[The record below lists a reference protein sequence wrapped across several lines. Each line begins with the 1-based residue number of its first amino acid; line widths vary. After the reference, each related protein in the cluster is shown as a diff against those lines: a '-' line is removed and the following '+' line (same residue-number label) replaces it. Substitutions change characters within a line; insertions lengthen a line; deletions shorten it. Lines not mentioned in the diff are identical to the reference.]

1 MCYCVFSA
9 NRGKA
14 LKGVHVY
21 SHGLLIELVSDPS
34 RHVFEDS
41 DTARHQLQ
49 LLILLLHDQ
58 LHTHTPVTSKD
69 TYISLLKIFHN
80 PSTNLNLILA

>member
-1 MCYCVFSA
+1 MTGTHLYVLLCFLSQL
-9 NRGKA
+9 R
-14 LKGVHVY
+14 KGVHVY

-58 LHTHTPVTSKD
+58 LHTHIHAPITSKD
-69 TYISLLKIFHN
+69 RLTSLY
-80 PSTNLNLILA
+80 